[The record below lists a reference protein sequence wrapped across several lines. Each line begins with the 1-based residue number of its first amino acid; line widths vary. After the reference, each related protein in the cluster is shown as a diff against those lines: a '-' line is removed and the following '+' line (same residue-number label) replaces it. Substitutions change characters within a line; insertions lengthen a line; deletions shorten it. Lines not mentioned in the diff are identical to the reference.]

1 MQGAD
6 RGADEGRRTMEE
18 EGFSFLFLVL
28 QRACH
33 SMLPKTERKGGKSV
47 MQRIKK

>member
-1 MQGAD
+1 
-6 RGADEGRRTMEE
+6 MEE